1 MRPIIV
7 LSLIFVLLTNP
18 VLATLEAKT
27 LPQSITLDP
36 EVKHVI
42 VVPKEYNFD
51 EERAEFNEF
60 RARYATFWIFFY
72 LTAFIMPY
80 VW

>member
-1 MRPIIV
+1 MKQITV
-7 LSLIFVLLTNP
+7 IFVLLTLLVNTSW
-18 VLATLEAKT
+18 ATLEAVT
-27 LPQSITLDP
+27 LKLDP
-36 EVKHVI
+36 GVKTVV
-42 VVPKEYNFD
+42 VVPAEYEFE
-51 EERAEFNEF
+51 EERAEFTEF

>member
-1 MRPIIV
+1 MRSYIIS
-7 LSLIFVLLTNP
+7 SLIFVLLANP
-18 VLATLEAKT
+18 VLATIEAET
-27 LPQSITLDP
+27 LPKRITLDP

-42 VVPKEYNFD
+42 VVPREYDFT